1 MILALILLFSQ
12 TFFSDILPVESINWR
27 NRRELS
33 WEDFQG
39 APNPTA
45 PNAALTSTSI
55 KFQYNYDKKSFH
67 YQLQCVFHPDK
78 SWVKIRNT
86 RILAHEQGHF
96 DIAELYTRKLHR
108 ALLAYRF
115 NAATIEKDISV
126 IYRQVASEQAA
137 FQEQYDRET
146 NYSRNIPVQL
156 DWQEKID
163 STLATMAAYANYPQ

>member
-1 MILALILLFSQ
+1 MILALMLLFSQ
-12 TFFSDILPVESINWR
+12 TVVPVIFPVESINWR

-55 KFQYNYDKKSFH
+55 KFQYNYDKKAFH

-78 SWVKIRNT
+78 SWVKIKNQ

-108 ALLAYRF
+108 ALQAYRF
-115 NAATIEKDISV
+115 NPATIEKDISG
-126 IYRQVASEQAA
+126 IYRQVAAEQAS

-163 STLATMAAYANYPQ
+163 STLRTMTAFSNYPE